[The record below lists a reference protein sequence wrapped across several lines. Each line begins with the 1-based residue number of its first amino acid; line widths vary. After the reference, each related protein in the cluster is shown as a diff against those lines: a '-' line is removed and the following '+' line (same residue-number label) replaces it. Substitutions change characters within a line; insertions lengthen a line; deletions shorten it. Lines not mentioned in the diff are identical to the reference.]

1 MTAKTFEIQVQ
12 DDHLQ
17 RISQVHKPI
26 FAVAEL
32 IWNAVDADADRI
44 DVLLHDDHLG
54 GLEKIEVAD
63 NGHGIPYTEAEDLFS
78 RLGGSWKQGG
88 HRSHEKRRILHGK
101 EGRGRFR
108 AFAIGR
114 VVDWHVCYA
123 ANGGLRAYRIGMI
136 KDHLKR
142 VQVDDETPVGE
153 GRHRGVTVIVSELDR
168 EFRSLRDPAVT
179 DELAQIF
186 ALYLR
191 QYPTVRIYYAGT
203 LINPRSVEAHT
214 QQYSLPALT
223 TNAGE
228 TFEVSLEIV
237 EWRMPS
243 ERRMYFCDGS
253 GFPLDDTQP
262 GIQAPGF
269 SFTAYLK
276 SDYFAKL
283 LTENRLE
290 IATLDAQTSKV
301 LDTAKDKMREHFR
314 RRASEM
320 AAGLVE
326 EWQREKVYPYQGLP
340 TTAIEVAERQVFNVV
355 ALNVNHTGHPLRR
368 RAKERAV
375 SSARHGGWGPRS
387 YEQAS
392 LAILYLL

>member
-1 MTAKTFEIQVQ
+1 MTGKTFEIQVQ

-44 DVLLHDDHLG
+44 DVLLHDDQLG
-54 GLEKIEVAD
+54 GLKAIEVAD
-63 NGHGIPYTEAEDLFS
+63 DGHGIPYPDAEDLFS

-123 ANGGLRAYRIGMI
+123 TDGGLYAYRIAMI

-142 VQVDDETPVGE
+142 VQVDDEAPVGE
-153 GRHRGVTVIVSELDR
+153 GRHRGVTVMVSELDR

-191 QYPTVRIYYAGT
+191 QYPTVCIYYAGT
-203 LINPRSVEAHT
+203 LIDPRAVEEHT
-214 QQYSLPALT
+214 QQYSLPALI

-228 TFEVSLEIV
+228 PFEVSLEIV

-253 GFPLDDTQP
+253 G
-262 GIQAPGF
+262 GRMAKI
-269 SFTAYLK
+269 LK
-276 SDYFAKL
+276 L
-283 LTENRLE
+283 
-290 IATLDAQTSKV
+290 
-301 LDTAKDKMREHFR
+301 
-314 RRASEM
+314 
-320 AAGLVE
+320 
-326 EWQREKVYPYQGLP
+326 
-340 TTAIEVAERQVFNVV
+340 
-355 ALNVNHTGHPLRR
+355 
-368 RAKERAV
+368 
-375 SSARHGGWGPRS
+375 
-387 YEQAS
+387 
-392 LAILYLL
+392 